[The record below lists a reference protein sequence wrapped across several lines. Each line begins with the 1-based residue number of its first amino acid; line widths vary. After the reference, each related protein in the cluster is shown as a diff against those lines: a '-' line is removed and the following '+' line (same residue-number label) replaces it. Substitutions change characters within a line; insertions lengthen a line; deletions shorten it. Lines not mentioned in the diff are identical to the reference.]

1 MKLEPNEKRLV
12 VEKIEA
18 VAEPMSKGGIH
29 LPDGSSPTKSKSRTG
44 KVVAVPLSEVTPEGA
59 VGKFGGLSLDQPR
72 FSVGDVVVFDKHAGT
87 DVSVDGTD
95 YLILHF
101 DDVLVKIK

>member
-1 MKLEPNEKRLV
+1 MNLEPNEKRLV

-18 VAEPMSKGGIH
+18 VAEPVSKGGIH

-44 KVVAVPLSEVTPEGA
+44 KVVAVPLSEAVSEDS
-59 VGKFGGLSLDQPR
+59 VGKFGMASLDQPR
-72 FSVGDVVVFDKHAGT
+72 FSVNDVVVFDKHAGT
-87 DVSVDGTD
+87 DVTVDGKD